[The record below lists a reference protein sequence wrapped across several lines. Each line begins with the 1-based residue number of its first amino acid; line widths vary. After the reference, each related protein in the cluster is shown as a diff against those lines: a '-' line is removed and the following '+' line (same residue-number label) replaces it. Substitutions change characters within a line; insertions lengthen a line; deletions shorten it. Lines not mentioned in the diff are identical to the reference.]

1 MLLQVVLPSDAPA
14 LSQLPGFDPH
24 GPCHFPS
31 REAAD
36 GVHLCNRWAEL
47 FNPVDLLMSVVPT
60 STELLLFL
68 FQIMGSMRVLYFIAN
83 GFYIYYPMLILI
95 LCIATYF
102 RCLIQCIYCHQ
113 NTLD

>member
-1 MLLQVVLPSDAPA
+1 
-14 LSQLPGFDPH
+14 
-24 GPCHFPS
+24 
-31 REAAD
+31 
-36 GVHLCNRWAEL
+36 
-47 FNPVDLLMSVVPT
+47 MSVVST
-60 STELLLFL
+60 STQLLSFL

-102 RCLIQCIYCHQ
+102 RWDECFTQRIYCHQ